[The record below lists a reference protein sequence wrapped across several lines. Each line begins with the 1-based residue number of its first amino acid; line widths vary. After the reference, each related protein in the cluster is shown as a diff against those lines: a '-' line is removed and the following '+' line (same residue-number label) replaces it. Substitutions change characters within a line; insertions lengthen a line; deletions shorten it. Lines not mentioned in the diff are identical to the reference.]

1 MMEIAPKPIS
11 YNKTMIDDLMKNMLQ
26 DYIAM
31 VVDRF
36 SPDKSWPEII
46 DQILDDELSKPGT
59 NQAYKDMKR
68 NMDFAGRGEYTPKS
82 LDVTAAACLL
92 IYHGKELGL
101 PPNGKTPSIKS
112 YVYSLRD
119 DRNEMPAHSN
129 ANESEYEIFEW
140 GVVTLGHM
148 SRFLRK
154 VYECDEF
161 GDKARERFKRDYR
174 NRIKQAK
181 ASLEIDYRSHLLK
194 ENDAQE
200 LDELLRKVLS
210 SKNPKLAFHDIAN
223 ELLFKGSPREDPEKG
238 AAWIRRAAAAGID
251 VAQERLGDL
260 YYTGYAPANIEKN
273 WPEAL
278 KWYELIDDKSQ
289 QVETRIASLYANGVS
304 EDHSVEEGLALIES
318 YRDRWGVQTTKYA
331 DGMLEYRWALN
342 RKGQ

>member
-1 MMEIAPKPIS
+1 MMEITPKPIS

-26 DYIAM
+26 DYISM

-36 SPDKSWPEII
+36 SPDKSWSKII
-46 DQILDDELSKPGT
+46 DQILDNELSKPCP
-59 NQAYKDMKR
+59 NQTYKDIKR
-68 NMDFAGRGEYTPKS
+68 NVDFVGRGEYTPKS

-92 IYHGKELGL
+92 IYHGKDLGL
-101 PPNGKTPSIKS
+101 PSNGKTASIKS

-148 SRFLRK
+148 SRFLRG

-161 GDKARERFKRDYR
+161 ESKARECFKHDYR

-181 ASLEIDYRSHLLK
+181 AGLEIDYRSHLLN
-194 ENDAQE
+194 ENDAKE

-210 SKNPKLAFHDIAN
+210 SENPQLAFHDIAN
-223 ELLFKGSPREDPEKG
+223 GFFSNGSPRRDLKKYV
-238 AAWIRRAAAAGID
+238 AWVRKAAAGGID
-251 VAQERLGDL
+251 AALHSLGDS
-260 YYTGYAPANIEKN
+260 YYWGNNLLSNDKD
-273 WPEAL
+273 WQEAL
-278 KWYELIDDKSQ
+278 KWYELIDNRDPK
-289 QVETRIASLYANGVS
+289 VEVRIASLYANGAS

-318 YRDRWGVQTTKYA
+318 YRDRWCIKTIKHA
-331 DGMLEYRWALN
+331 DGVLEYQWAPS
-342 RKGQ
+342 RKGR

>member
-1 MMEIAPKPIS
+1 MIEIAPKPIS

-31 VVDRF
+31 VVDRL

-46 DQILDDELSKPGT
+46 DQILDDELSKPYL
-59 NQAYKDMKR
+59 NQTYKDMKR
-68 NMDFAGRGEYTPKS
+68 NMDFVGKDEYTSKL
-82 LDVTAAACLL
+82 LDVTAATSLL
-92 IYHGKELGL
+92 IFHGKELGL
-101 PPNGKTPSIKS
+101 PSNGKTASIKS

-148 SRFLRK
+148 SRFLRE

-161 GDKARERFKRDYR
+161 EDKARERFKHDYR

-181 ASLEIDYRSHLLK
+181 ASLEVDYRSHLLK
-194 ENDAQE
+194 EKDAQE
-200 LDELLRKVLS
+200 FDELLRKVLD
-210 SKNPKLAFHDIAN
+210 SKDPMAFWEIAN
-223 ELLFKGSPREDPEKG
+223 DFSDPRSPRRDLEKY
-238 AAWIRRAAAAGID
+238 AAWVRKAADAGID
-251 VAQERLGDL
+251 SAQELLGDM
-260 YYTGYAPANIEKN
+260 YYIGYAPANIGKD
-273 WPEAL
+273 WQEAL
-278 KWYELIDDKSQ
+278 KWYELIDNRSPK
-289 QVETRIASLYANGVS
+289 VEVDIASLYANGAS

-318 YRDRWGVQTTKYA
+318 YRNRWGVQTIESA
-331 DGMLEYRWALN
+331 DGVLEYHCAFK